1 MAGVNAVQSLRGAEP
16 LVLSRDQA
24 YIGVLID
31 DLVTK
36 GTDCEPYRMFTSRAE
51 YRLLLREDNADL
63 RLTEISYKLGLATPD
78 AYRQIDGKKHMI
90 EELATL
96 LEQAQITPNEET
108 NDLLAASGSSP
119 LKNQISL
126 AQLLRRPEITLN
138 RLRLLDPRVPQF
150 APDVESQVEVQ
161 TKYAGYVDR
170 QTEVVRRFQKLEG
183 LRVPVDFDYGQISG
197 LSREA
202 REKLTRIRPRS
213 LGQASRISGITPAA
227 ISLLAVFLKREKT
240 A

>member
-1 MAGVNAVQSLRGAEP
+1 
-16 LVLSRDQA
+16 
-24 YIGVLID
+24 
-31 DLVTK
+31 
-36 GTDCEPYRMFTSRAE
+36 
-51 YRLLLREDNADL
+51 
-63 RLTEISYKLGLATPD
+63 
-78 AYRQIDGKKHMI
+78 MI

-96 LEQAQITPNEET
+96 LEQAQITPSEET

-138 RLRLLDPRVPQF
+138 RLRLLHPSVPQF
-150 APDVESQVEVQ
+150 ASDVESQVEVQ

-170 QTEVVRRFQKLEG
+170 QKEVVRRFQKLEG
-183 LRVPVDFDYGQISG
+183 LRVPADFDYGQISG

-227 ISLLAVFLKREKT
+227 ISLLAVFLRREKT